1 MKARHNKKRNTAFI
15 YEALIKEATAA
26 LIKGQTERHNTII
39 NLVKK
44 HFHTSSALKQ
54 DLECYRSLYES
65 TSLDKETG
73 EKILREVK
81 LSRRL
86 LDPEGLFVQQTD
98 LIKDVNKE
106 ISPRTFNNFVPNY
119 KTLATINQMFNVSSP
134 REQVILENKILGMMT
149 ASVETSEEMVPIDNL
164 VYTAF
169 VKKFNEKYGEDLL
182 REQKNLLTH
191 YIASFIDNSVE
202 LKMFLNEEIARLK
215 EALEK
220 AKKIQEIH
228 EDKEMLRKTE
238 KVITKLEGFAT
249 QTINESL
256 LLSVL
261 KTQRLTKEIDIHGSL
276 G

>member
-26 LIKGQTERHNTII
+26 LVKGQPDRHNTII

-65 TSLDKETG
+65 RSLDKETG
-73 EKILREVK
+73 EKILKEVK

-106 ISPRTFNNFVPNY
+106 VSPRTFNNFVPNY

-134 REQVILENKILGMMT
+134 REQVILENKILKMMT
-149 ASVETSEEMVPIDNL
+149 APIETADEMVPIDNL

-182 REQKNLLTH
+182 HEQKSLLTH
-191 YIASFIDNSVE
+191 YIASFADNSVE
-202 LKMFLNEEIARLK
+202 LKIFLNEEIARLK
-215 EALEK
+215 GALEK
-220 AKKIQEIH
+220 AKRLQEIQE
-228 EDKEMLRKTE
+228 DAEMLRKTE
-238 KVITKLEGFAT
+238 KVITKLQGYAK

-256 LLSVL
+256 LLSIL
-261 KTQRLTKEIDIHGSL
+261 KTQQLAKEIDTDGSL